1 MYLKVQADAAETL
14 RSEDPQDGID
24 APGDKSDHNKDLD
37 SLIKGTAVVLD
48 LNQFMDECPF

>member
-1 MYLKVQADAAETL
+1 MYLKVQADAAQTL
-14 RSEDPQDGID
+14 RSEDPHDGID